1 MYYQCISVVILNTK
15 KIRVAR
21 SYAYFQTKNPN
32 LGNFS
37 RVFRWKMWVYFKF
50 IWYFCGHLLYF
61 LYFFPVLVCSTKKN
75 LATLN
80 ELLSKNHF
88 CQLAVVR
95 VLTVFEFAATN
106 KQ

>member
-1 MYYQCISVVILNTK
+1 MHFGC
-15 KIRVAR
+15 
-21 SYAYFQTKNPN
+21 
-32 LGNFS
+32 
-37 RVFRWKMWVYFKF
+37 YFKHEKNQGCQIVCIF
-50 IWYFCGHLLYF
+50 SNQKSQS